1 MNIYIMYN
9 QNHFTKNQ
17 IEMLEGIGNVIF
29 IEEIRKDRNYR
40 YLNDEAEKIILADP
54 DWYDWDISSGHMRMI
69 KNLKAI
75 CLSTTAYDWIDL
87 EYCNENNIVV
97 TNIPKYSTNSVAEYA
112 IFYMMGLAKKL
123 PMQLKNGFKM
133 EYIIPMMTT
142 EIYGKTVGIIGLGA
156 IGSRIAELCDNMG
169 MKVMYWNRSS
179 KDNKYQK
186 ASIEE
191 IFENADFIF
200 PAYAT
205 NSETKKL
212 ITDELINKMNNTS
225 FINII
230 NNPKE
235 IYNHELMLEK
245 AAEGKIGYA
254 FEKYD
259 DKTMYD
265 YKGNVF
271 ATASYSFYSRE
282 AIQRLVSIWC
292 DNAKNI
298 IEDNFQNIVTKK

>member
-1 MNIYIMYN
+1 MKIYITYN
-9 QNHFTKNQ
+9 KNKFTQEQ
-17 IEMLEGIGNVIF
+17 IEGLNKIGEVYF
-29 IEEIRKDRNYR
+29 IEEIRKERDYS
-40 YLNDEAEKIILADP
+40 YLLYEDEKIILADP
-54 DWYDWDISSGHMRMI
+54 DWYDWDISAEHMSKI
-69 KNLKAI
+69 KNLKAV
-75 CLSTTAYDWIDL
+75 CLSTTAFDWIDL
-87 EYCNENNIVV
+87 EYCNKNNIIV

-112 IFYMMGLAKKL
+112 VFYMMGLAKKL
-123 PMQLKNGFKM
+123 PMQLKNNFKM
-133 EYIIPMMTT
+133 EYTIPMMTT
-142 EIYGKTVGIIGLGA
+142 EIYGKTVGIIGLGT

-169 MKVMYWNRSS
+169 MKVMYWSRSP
-179 KDNKYQK
+179 KDNEYQK

-191 IFENADFIF
+191 IFEKADFIF
-200 PAYAT
+200 PTFAT

-212 ITDELINKMNNTS
+212 ITDELINKMNNTA

-265 YKGNVF
+265 YEGNVF
-271 ATASYSFYSRE
+271 ATASYSFYTKE
-282 AIQRLVSIWC
+282 AIERLISIWC
-292 DNAKNI
+292 ENVG
-298 IEDNFQNIVTKK
+298 NIVKDTCQNVVSKK